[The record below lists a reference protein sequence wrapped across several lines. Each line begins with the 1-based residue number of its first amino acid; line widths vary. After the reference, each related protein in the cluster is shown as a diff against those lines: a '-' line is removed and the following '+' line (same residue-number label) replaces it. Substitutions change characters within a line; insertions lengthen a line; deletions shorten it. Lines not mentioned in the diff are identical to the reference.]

1 VIASKPLDRQGL
13 RWQRRECF
21 ASLSSSGRSCQ
32 NERSG
37 DNRDRFR
44 HNPRHNVPARSVY
57 NERSV
62 LPKDPKIYHITHL
75 DNLPQMVDGVL
86 WSDAERIRRDLNCT
100 VVGMSEIKRR
110 RLEELEVDCHPGTK
124 VGEYVPFYFCP
135 RSIMLFL
142 LHKGNH
148 PDLTYAGGQ
157 RPIVHLQADLRRVV
171 EWAESEGRRWAFS
184 NGNAGTRYT
193 SFFNDLGQL
202 EGLDWDAIAATN
214 WKDLMVREHKQA
226 EFLVEGFF
234 PWELVERIGVIDRKI
249 AESVADVLS
258 KAAHRPDVRVA
269 GNWYY

>member
-1 VIASKPLDRQGL
+1 VSI
-13 RWQRRECF
+13 
-21 ASLSSSGRSCQ
+21 
-32 NERSG
+32 
-37 DNRDRFR
+37 
-44 HNPRHNVPARSVY
+44 Y

-75 DNLPQMVDGVL
+75 DNLPQIVDGVV
-86 WSDAERIRRDLNCT
+86 WSDAERIRRDVNCT

-157 RPIVHLQADLRRVV
+157 RPIVHLQADLRKVV

-193 SFFNDLGQL
+193 SFFNDIGQL
-202 EGLDWDAIAATN
+202 DELDWDAIAATN

-249 AESVADVLS
+249 AERVAGVLS
-258 KAAHRPDVRVA
+258 EAAHRPDVLVA